1 MASSDHVDFRSVGCH
16 FGCQFLT
23 FPYGRTYR
31 LGRYACRRRVSVV
44 AGALLGLV
52 PALQSTRPDVAGAI
66 RSENAG
72 GRPPGSAPVAQRAGR
87 PATGDLAAAAGRRR
101 VVPPQPSAGAVGRP
115 GLRPRADRADDLP
128 DAGHPVRVPTRRA
141 SYTRRL
147 LDLFRALPGLEAVG
161 AISNLHL
168 NPLSQSSIDFNVDG
182 FVPPTDHGAFIA
194 DRVEVEPGFDIG
206 PRGPNFNVA
215 DRRDTRPVVIFSEA
229 MAWRF
234 WTDGDTVGPLVRRRD
249 HAPRGSS
256 SASDAKVRTLGES
269 PRSMIHFRYS
279 QRFTPSLTIVAMMS
293 IDPARTALAL
303 LTAGRELDPDLRVLE
318 TKTIDRHLALMRLP
332 Q

>member
-1 MASSDHVDFRSVGCH
+1 M
-16 FGCQFLT
+16 
-23 FPYGRTYR
+23 
-31 LGRYACRRRVSVV
+31 
-44 AGALLGLV
+44 
-52 PALQSTRPDVAGAI
+52 
-66 RSENAG
+66 
-72 GRPPGSAPVAQRAGR
+72 
-87 PATGDLAAAAGRRR
+87 
-101 VVPPQPSAGAVGRP
+101 
-115 GLRPRADRADDLP
+115 
-128 DAGHPVRVPTRRA
+128 
-141 SYTRRL
+141 
-147 LDLFRALPGLEAVG
+147 
-161 AISNLHL
+161 
-168 NPLSQSSIDFNVDG
+168 
-182 FVPPTDHGAFIA
+182 PPTDHGAFIA